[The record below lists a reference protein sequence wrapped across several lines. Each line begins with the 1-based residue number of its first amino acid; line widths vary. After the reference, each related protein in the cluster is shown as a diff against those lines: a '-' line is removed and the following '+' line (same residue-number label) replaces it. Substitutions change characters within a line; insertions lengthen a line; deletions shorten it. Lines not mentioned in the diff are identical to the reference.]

1 MITLT
6 LRYIKGDFVVTGPDI
21 EPTRFKTRREAK
33 DCHASV
39 SIRSRVRR
47 SPRSAT
53 VLHSPKAATSAPGSD
68 WCQSRY
74 RRETV
79 PSSARYPGAAIAI
92 CALCSCRQPG
102 SYWSGS
108 GQSIGTAMGSSPG
121 SRLPKNVCTTMC
133 WRSRSPTSLPASP
146 GRFSTRSA
154 NSSASG
160 QTRCRPELLECRAV
174 LGPVKAWPGDAGA
187 RGKANATAS
196 LDGPLRVARQ
206 HMRRPGRRN
215 GLQARTKELHKDK
228 ERSMT

>member
-1 MITLT
+1 MTS
-6 LRYIKGDFVVTGPDI
+6 PDI
-21 EPTRFKTRREAK
+21 KDSIRFKSRREAK
-33 DCHASV
+33 DCHRERLDQIS
-39 SIRSRVRR
+39 
-47 SPRSAT
+47 SAT
-53 VLHSPKAATSAPGSD
+53 VAAIGNGAAFSKGRGLRRLARTGAKAD
-68 WCQSRY
+68 

-102 SYWSGS
+102 VVLVRVGPKHWDRYGLKSW
-108 GQSIGTAMGSSPG
+108 IEAA
-121 SRLPKNVCTTMC
+121 KNVCTTMC

-174 LGPVKAWPGDAGA
+174 LEDRSR
-187 RGKANATAS
+187 RGLATLEQEAKQTRRPS

-206 HMRRPGRRN
+206 HIA
-215 GLQARTKELHKDK
+215 QAGTKERASGTNKG
-228 ERSMT
+228 TA